1 MSSFAGQND
10 EEVGSLRRQVKA
22 LSSELASADELEV
35 ELGRE
40 LTAQQQ
46 QQQDDSGE
54 EGIPV
59 RAERVGPPLPEDD
72 AGQRLWP
79 INELLGEIRG
89 VE

>member
-1 MSSFAGQND
+1 MVVNLPEAQINASYLVRDRMMAD
-10 EEVGSLRRQVKA
+10 E
-22 LSSELASADELEV
+22 DELEV